1 MASKDYWQN
10 GFEHLTEYIHK
21 HGNAHVPKGFVS
33 PDGYKLGEW
42 VSMQRVNYRKQNLD
56 KDRIQK
62 LLSIGFL
69 FDGHA
74 AWEAAKEEEW
84 KEGYSHLKAFYKENG
99 HSNVTITFSSPRD
112 GYPLGN
118 WLQLQRIAY
127 KNGRLSQEHYELLKV
142 LEVQRFCGK
151 SESRYQTMWNESFR
165 RLSEYHKI
173 HGNVFVPRRS
183 EDPNIQSLYRWI
195 CRQKELNRKGQ
206 LSSRQTEKLK
216 SVGLFSFSKH
226 DTIWIVGFNHYVE
239 YVLNKDPRDI
249 TYDYVCPDNYK
260 LGEWIHRQVKMIK
273 NGTIPE
279 NRLTQLKD
287 VGFTE
292 YWGLNLK
299 YKESWDNGY
308 EHLLAFY
315 NRYGHRQVPV
325 KYVSPDG
332 YRLGFWAHKQRWMI
346 RDNSMAPE
354 RLIKLYRISFPV
366 TLHVV
371 EPDDPNWDNGF
382 SHLLD
387 YYEKHG
393 QAYVPRTYKCPD
405 GYDLYSWCDW
415 QRKKAKCNKLTNEQ
429 NLKLASIGFYKMAR
443 TIMWEKGYSHLAA
456 YYKKHKDTN
465 MVYQYISPDG
475 FPLGAWV
482 HVQLQSYSLGR
493 LSEQRINKLQSL
505 GFVFKPIYTRPKNP
519 WETGIDN
526 LCLYYDTYNNYQ
538 IPQKYRSPDGFYL
551 GHWVVRIRRDYN
563 RLSLDKLIELES
575 IGFLSKVLRRKEGRH
590 RNGLYGF

>member
-1 MASKDYWQN
+1 MSFMDYWQN

-42 VSMQRVNYRKQNLD
+42 VSMQRVNYRKQNMD
-56 KDRIQK
+56 NETIQK

-84 KEGYSHLKAFYKENG
+84 KVGYSHLKAFYKENR

-173 HGNVFVPRRS
+173 HGNVFVPKRS
-183 EDPNIQSLYRWI
+183 EDPNTQSLYRWI

-206 LSSRQTEKLK
+206 LSTWQAEKLK
-216 SVGLFSFSKH
+216 SVGLLSSSKH

-292 YWGLNLK
+292 YWGLSLK

-325 KYVSPDG
+325 KYESPDG
-332 YRLGFWAHKQRWMI
+332 YKLGLWAHKQRWMI

-354 RLIKLYRISFPV
+354 RLIKLYRISFPAI
-366 TLHVV
+366 LHVV
-371 EPDDPNWDNGF
+371 EPDNPSWDKGF
-382 SHLLD
+382 AHLLD
-387 YYEKHG
+387 YYEQYGYAH
-393 QAYVPRTYKCPD
+393 VPRDYKSPD
-405 GYDLYSWCDW
+405 GYRLQYWCHN
-415 QRKKAKCNKLTNEQ
+415 QENRLKNHKMTNEQ
-429 NLKLASIGFYKMAR
+429 LLKLTSIGFFKAGR
-443 TIMWEKGYSHLAA
+443 DVKWEKGYKHLVAF
-456 YYKKHKDTN
+456 YKEHKGEK
-465 MVYQYISPDG
+465 MVNTYISPDG
-475 FPLGAWV
+475 FPLGSWV
-482 HVQLQSYSLGR
+482 YVQMQNYSLGR
-493 LSEQRINKLQSL
+493 LSEQRINKLL
-505 GFVFKPIYTRPKNP
+505 AIGLVFKPIYNRPKDP
-519 WETGIDN
+519 WETGLNN
-526 LCLYYDTYNNYQ
+526 LCLFYDTYRSYR
-538 IPQKYRSPDGFYL
+538 IPKRYRSPDGFYL
-551 GHWVVRIRRDYN
+551 GNWAVRTRKAYKQ
-563 RLSLDKLIELES
+563 LPLDKLIELERT
-575 IGFLSKVLRRKEGRH
+575 GFLSNVVRKKKGRH